1 MNRHYSDKCCFRPWG
16 KRREHTLQW
25 VLWSLF
31 PEAPKKRQGTNLH
44 PWIQTP
50 VSSSS
55 LLTPQCFVLSITAW
69 CSATDPLL
77 SSEKYFCPHCILP
90 YEEENKTLFSKIKL
104 AHHFPAL
111 ILPLVLG
118 IDRDKWGMPHF
129 THERSRPSEHLVMS
143 SRSDP
148 ARAKGSL
155 ISNLG
160 FTQQGA
166 SPLDSQPALWLADPC
181 WGASVG

>member
-1 MNRHYSDKCCFRPWG
+1 MLLSPLG
-16 KRREHTLQW
+16 KEKGTHPAW
-25 VLWSLF
+25 VLRPLF

-55 LLTPQCFVLSITAW
+55 LLTPLCFVPSITAW
-69 CSATDPLL
+69 CSAADPLL

-90 YEEENKTLFSKIKL
+90 YEEENKTVFSKIKL
-104 AHHFPAL
+104 ARLFPAL

-118 IDRDKWGMPHF
+118 IDRGKWGLTLHIKELDHQSIMWWAQGQIQL
-129 THERSRPSEHLVMS
+129 EREGR
-143 SRSDP
+143 
-148 ARAKGSL
+148 L

-160 FTQQGA
+160 FTQQGT
-166 SPLDSQPALWLADPC
+166 SPLDS
-181 WGASVG
+181 